1 MARLKKTVTHY
12 DVAVTRLS
20 AIKSIDARLDLGN
33 GIDVVA
39 YEKRINDLR
48 DKLNAYNTLLS
59 QVDAHLNDILVLEKD
74 LRDYSER
81 MLTGIASRYGKNSN
95 EYEQAG
101 GKRKSERKKP
111 AKKKAE

>member
-1 MARLKKTVTHY
+1 MARLKKKVTHY

-20 AIKSIDARLDLGN
+20 AIKSIDARLDLGG
-33 GIDVVA
+33 GIDLVT
-39 YEKRINDLR
+39 YEKKINDLR

-59 QVDAHLNDILVLEKD
+59 QVDAHLNDIMAGEKD

-81 MLTGIASRYGKNSN
+81 ILTGVAARYGKDSN

-101 GKRKSERKKP
+101 GKRKSERTRSP
-111 AKKKAE
+111 KKKAE